1 MNENKA
7 MTDNLLKHLNKIK
20 ALYEAATE
28 GPWEPAVV
36 AGTETEEG
44 KVAYVMRCIKNAGG
58 VDFWFVSPVGPATVD
73 VCHTGNGP
81 TSRENAGFVAHSRTD
96 VPRMERLIRAQ
107 QRVIEALRNASG
119 FYQFPSLGNRI
130 GPVREAESAIAA
142 LIEKEWA

>member
-1 MNENKA
+1 
-7 MTDNLLKHLNKIK
+7 MTDNLLKHLDEIK
-20 ALYEAATE
+20 ALHEAATE
-28 GPWEPAVV
+28 GPWEGLPDNLSTNYFRLRVDPTGLDSLSGYCGQAN
-36 AGTETEEG
+36 G
-44 KVAYVMRCIKNAGG
+44 KFIVR
-58 VDFWFVSPVGPATVD
+58 
-73 VCHTGNGP
+73 
-81 TSRENAGFVAHSRTD
+81 SRTD